1 MGENMITIRRAALG
15 LVAVLALGGCTGGTD
30 QAAGRGPAPIAADE
44 EAPAPAV
51 VTATP
56 AMGSTGVGPA
66 GPISVSVADGRLESV
81 TLTNPAGKQVKGAM
95 AADGSSWTV
104 TEPLGY
110 GKTYTWAGS
119 AVGEDGARVPI
130 AGEFTT
136 VTPKTTVRAQLN
148 VGDDK
153 TYGIAMPI
161 KVTFTPP
168 VTDRAAAERLLTVET
183 SVPTE
188 GGWAWLSDSAA
199 HWRPKEYWKPHTEVT
214 VTAAVYGHDLGGGA
228 YGRDDVSAS
237 FTIGRSQIVKADTQ
251 SHRMIVIRDGKKV
264 HDFPASY
271 GLESDRRRVTRSGI
285 HVVMSKHRTYEM
297 NNPTFD
303 YADVEVPFAVRIH
316 NNGEFVHGYAPSI
329 PSQGRENVSHGCINL
344 SPANA
349 EIYFNSVLV
358 GDPVEVVNSSVK
370 LGEFD
375 TDYSDYY
382 DWTIPWPQWEAKSAL
397 AS

>member
-1 MGENMITIRRAALG
+1 MITFKRLAVG
-15 LVAVLALGGCTGGTD
+15 LVAALALGGCTSGGDPVATGL
-30 QAAGRGPAPIAADE
+30 QEQTRVE
-44 EAPAPAV
+44 EQAPAPAV

-56 AMGSTGVGPA
+56 ADGATGVAPA
-66 GPISVSVADGRLESV
+66 EPVSVSVAGGKLTEVS
-81 TLTNPAGKQVKGAM
+81 LTNPAGEEVDGALS
-95 AADGSSWTV
+95 ADGSTWTAA
-104 TEPLGY
+104 EPLGY

-119 AVGEDGARVPI
+119 ALGADGGRVEV
-130 AGEFTT
+130 AGSFTT
-136 VTPKTTVRAQLN
+136 VTPQSTVRARLN

-161 KVTFTPP
+161 KVTFDPP
-168 VTDRAAAERLLTVET
+168 VTDRAAAERRLTVQT

-199 HWRPKEYWKPHTEVT
+199 HWRPKEYWKPHTKVT

-228 YGRDDVSAS
+228 YGQADVSAS

-251 SHRMIVIRDGKKV
+251 SHRMVVIRDGKMV

-285 HVVMSKHRTYEM
+285 HVVMSKHRTYKM

-303 YADVEVPFAVRIH
+303 YANVEVPFAVRIH
-316 NNGEFVHGYAPSI
+316 NNGEFIHGYAPSI
-329 PSQGRENVSHGCINL
+329 PSQGRENVSHGCVNL

-349 EIYFNSVLV
+349 QVYFDSVLV

-375 TDYSDYY
+375 ADHSDYY
-382 DWTIPWPQWEAKSAL
+382 DWTIPWAQWEAKSAL